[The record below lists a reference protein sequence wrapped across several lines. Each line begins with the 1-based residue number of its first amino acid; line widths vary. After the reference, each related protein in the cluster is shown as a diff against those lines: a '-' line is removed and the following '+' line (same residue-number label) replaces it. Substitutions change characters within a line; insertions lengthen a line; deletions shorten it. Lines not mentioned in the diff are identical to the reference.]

1 MVMFDLPTYTKQNRK
16 SYNKF
21 RKELLKL
28 GFVMYQYSIYILP
41 FKHYYK
47 KDNYIEKIKSI
58 MPKHGKITILTITE
72 KQFKNRVVLE
82 QVAEQ
87 EKILEKYHQNVLD
100 LDFFED

>member
-1 MVMFDLPTYTKQNRK
+1 MY
-16 SYNKF
+16 
-21 RKELLKL
+21 LL
-28 GFVMYQYSIYILP
+28 
-41 FKHYYK
+41 
-47 KDNYIEKIKSI
+47 
-58 MPKHGKITILTITE
+58 TE